1 MDNND
6 FKINDEENKGDMTD
20 DIQNGENREESEQ
33 ENLALNEAQAEADGE
48 KEKDNAA
55 EKESY
60 ADEADNSEEKG
71 TGDDRISAEP
81 RTYSTVYSAPY
92 YSSSAVSAD
101 KPRTK
106 KGYSGKRVAALVAV
120 CVIIALIVGATIGVA
135 AGYLVRMQDNY
146 ESEFD
151 GNGGEPSGEVI
162 NIIKNNAG
170 VKVDEQTY
178 SEESGAL
185 SVMGVVEK
193 AADSVV
199 EVSTL
204 TSSNYGQY
212 VSSGAGSGVIISVS
226 NTHAYI
232 VTNYHVVGDSDSIT
246 VRLTDKREYTA
257 EYIDGDESLDLAMI
271 KIAETENITQAVI
284 GSSDSLKVGQ
294 GVVAIGN
301 PLGELGGTV
310 TDGIISALDREIS
323 IDGTTMVLLQ
333 TNAAVNPGN
342 SGGPLCNGQ
351 GEVIGI
357 VTRKVTDSDG
367 LGMAIP
373 INGAMELVNAY
384 IDRGSTDHVVSKNA
398 RVRASLGIQAASV
411 KEGDQITASYYAEQD
426 GVLVVAT
433 TKGGSAE
440 GILQPGDIILKMDG
454 ERIQDMDA
462 LKEKLY
468 EYRGGDR
475 VTIVIDRL
483 GEEMTVS
490 VQFNSAS

>member
-342 SGGPLCNGQ
+342 SGGGLFNMA
-351 GEVIGI
+351 GELIGI
-357 VTRKVTDSDG
+357 VNAKESATGIEG
-367 LGMAIP
+367 LAFAIP
-373 INGAMELVNAY
+373 IDLVYDEILEILNDGYIHGRLTFGFTVAYLNATNAY
-384 IDRGSTDHVVSKNA
+384 RYFGTPYEGIYVVNSTLEDIAVGDMVMKINSSDVVSEND
-398 RVRASLGIQAASV
+398 VDAAMSAIKIDDEVTFRIYRKGQIYDV
-411 KEGDQITASYYAEQD
+411 KVTA
-426 GVLVVAT
+426 
-433 TKGGSAE
+433 
-440 GILQPGDIILKMDG
+440 
-454 ERIQDMDA
+454 
-462 LKEKLY
+462 KEY
-468 EYRGGDR
+468 
-475 VTIVIDRL
+475 IP
-483 GEEMTVS
+483 S
-490 VQFNSAS
+490 

>member
-1 MDNND
+1 
-6 FKINDEENKGDMTD
+6 
-20 DIQNGENREESEQ
+20 
-33 ENLALNEAQAEADGE
+33 
-48 KEKDNAA
+48 
-55 EKESY
+55 
-60 ADEADNSEEKG
+60 
-71 TGDDRISAEP
+71 
-81 RTYSTVYSAPY
+81 
-92 YSSSAVSAD
+92 
-101 KPRTK
+101 
-106 KGYSGKRVAALVAV
+106 
-120 CVIIALIVGATIGVA
+120 
-135 AGYLVRMQDNY
+135 MQDNY

-162 NIIKNNAG
+162 SIIKNNAG

-342 SGGPLCNGQ
+342 SGGGLFNMA
-351 GEVIGI
+351 GELIGI
-357 VTRKVTDSDG
+357 VNAKESATGIEG
-367 LGMAIP
+367 LAFAIP
-373 INGAMELVNAY
+373 IDLVYDEILEILNDGYIHGRLTFGFTVAYLNATNAY
-384 IDRGSTDHVVSKNA
+384 RYFGTPYEGIYVVNSTLEDIAVGDMVMKINSSDVVSEND
-398 RVRASLGIQAASV
+398 VDAAMSAIKIDDEV
-411 KEGDQITASYYAEQD
+411 TFRIYRKGQIYD
-426 GVLVVAT
+426 V
-433 TKGGSAE
+433 
-440 GILQPGDIILKMDG
+440 
-454 ERIQDMDA
+454 
-462 LKEKLY
+462 
-468 EYRGGDR
+468 
-475 VTIVIDRL
+475 
-483 GEEMTVS
+483 
-490 VQFNSAS
+490 

>member
-6 FKINDEENKGDMTD
+6 FKINDEEKKGDMTD

-71 TGDDRISAEP
+71 TGADRISAEP

-101 KPRTK
+101 KPRAK
-106 KGYSGKRVAALVAV
+106 KGYSGKRIAALVAV
-120 CVIIALIVGATIGVA
+120 CVIIALIVGAVVGMA

-204 TSSNYGQY
+204 TTSNYGQY

-342 SGGPLCNGQ
+342 SGGGLFNMA
-351 GEVIGI
+351 GELIGI
-357 VTRKVTDSDG
+357 VNAKESATGIEG
-367 LGMAIP
+367 LAFAIP
-373 INGAMELVNAY
+373 IDLVYDEILEILNDGYIHGRLTFGFTVAYLNATNAY
-384 IDRGSTDHVVSKNA
+384 RYFGTPYEGIYVVNSTLEDIAVGDMVMKINSSDVVSEND
-398 RVRASLGIQAASV
+398 VDAAMSAIKIDDEVTFRIYRKGQIYDV
-411 KEGDQITASYYAEQD
+411 KVTA
-426 GVLVVAT
+426 
-433 TKGGSAE
+433 
-440 GILQPGDIILKMDG
+440 
-454 ERIQDMDA
+454 
-462 LKEKLY
+462 KEY
-468 EYRGGDR
+468 
-475 VTIVIDRL
+475 IP
-483 GEEMTVS
+483 S
-490 VQFNSAS
+490 